1 MHRNYLSNT
10 ILSSLMLF
18 TVPILWSLGEARL
31 DVYVSMFTLEYFV
44 VKALFNPRCITR
56 DYLALALFTVF
67 AFIVSYRVLQVL
79 AP

>member
-1 MHRNYLSNT
+1 VHRNYLSNT
-10 ILSSLMLF
+10 VLSSLMLF

-44 VKALFNPRCITR
+44 VKALFNPRRITR

-67 AFIVSYRVLQVL
+67 TFIVSYRVIQVL

>member
-10 ILSSLMLF
+10 VLSSLMLF

-44 VKALFNPRCITR
+44 VKALFNPRRITR

-67 AFIVSYRVLQVL
+67 TFIVSYRVIQVL